1 MSKAVVFDH
10 YGPADVLHFIEI
22 PLAVPQPGQVRI
34 RVRSAGVQP
43 FDALFRS
50 GAAHRWVPATF
61 PQRLGNEWAGT
72 IDELAPDV
80 TGFSIGEGVFGWAML
95 ASYAEHV
102 VVNATDFVAKP
113 QQMTWSEA
121 GALSASGQTALAAIH
136 ELDVKAGQTL
146 LIHAAAGGVG
156 SFASQIARARGAR
169 VIGTASERN
178 HDYLRSLGVSPVT
191 YGHDL
196 TGQIRLVAPDGV
208 DAALVLVDSMEAIQV
223 SLELVG
229 EKNRI
234 GTVAFS
240 SAAREHGIRQLGT
253 VRSIER
259 LTELVELYQ
268 SGDLQIFLQQEI
280 PIANAAEA
288 HRLIEGGHTRGK
300 IVLTV
305 NHD

>member
-22 PLAVPQPGQVRI
+22 PLPVPQPGQVRI

-113 QQMTWSEA
+113 QQMPWSEA

-240 SAAREHGIRQLGT
+240 SAAREHRIRQLGT

>member
-50 GAAHRWVPATF
+50 GAAHRWVPAAF

-80 TGFSIGEGVFGWAML
+80 TGLSIGEGVFGWAML

-136 ELDVKAGQTL
+136 GLDVKAGQTL

-223 SLELVG
+223 SLEVVG
-229 EKNRI
+229 EQNRI

>member
-102 VVNATDFVAKP
+102 VVKATDFVAKP
-113 QQMTWSEA
+113 QQMPWSEA

-253 VRSIER
+253 ARSIER

>member
-1 MSKAVVFDH
+1 
-10 YGPADVLHFIEI
+10 
-22 PLAVPQPGQVRI
+22 
-34 RVRSAGVQP
+34 
-43 FDALFRS
+43 
-50 GAAHRWVPATF
+50 
-61 PQRLGNEWAGT
+61 
-72 IDELAPDV
+72 
-80 TGFSIGEGVFGWAML
+80 
-95 ASYAEHV
+95 
-102 VVNATDFVAKP
+102 
-113 QQMTWSEA
+113 
-121 GALSASGQTALAAIH
+121 
-136 ELDVKAGQTL
+136 
-146 LIHAAAGGVG
+146 
-156 SFASQIARARGAR
+156 
-169 VIGTASERN
+169 
-178 HDYLRSLGVSPVT
+178 
-191 YGHDL
+191 
-196 TGQIRLVAPDGV
+196 
-208 DAALVLVDSMEAIQV
+208 MEAIQV

-259 LTELVELYQ
+259 LAELVELYQ

>member
-113 QQMTWSEA
+113 QQMPWSEA

-288 HRLIEGGHTRGK
+288 HRLIEDGHTRGK